1 MVRDFVQ
8 EGADCSW
15 TGTTTHDVGA
25 NLKEHVVPLEYRDLH
40 GGNNTAACP
49 ATKLLYCDQRHTGP
63 HRPRCST
70 ASGRTAAHQGAACC
84 WWWRLVFT
92 SCRANRKHESTQV
105 YHCRWSLRG
114 CKKSPCA
121 PKKRREHLQLAS
133 WSSWQVSSSDFKLS
147 RS

>member
-1 MVRDFVQ
+1 MMVRDFVQ
-8 EGADCSW
+8 AGADCSW

-92 SCRANRKHESTQV
+92 SCRGNRKHDTRLKSFTVVGRLEDARQQGAV
-105 YHCRWSLRG
+105 LVLKKNGRG
-114 CKKSPCA
+114 KS
-121 PKKRREHLQLAS
+121 RAS
-133 WSSWQVSSSDFKLS
+133 CSWHRAT